1 MTSGH
6 NAPDNTCNTTP
17 AAGALTWVLTV
28 SSSSAVTSC
37 LVAILTWP
45 PHCIFAKYCQF
56 TLPYKRLYHCL
67 VLLCMTSFPVSLD
80 FSLDC
85 TLSVCLFGLP
95 PCVSTSPLALLTL
108 SLDLWNCLINSAYGF
123 YFGFRLNS
131 ITTLKHIQVYD
142 ASALFATGSAWTVV
156 YLLKCPSPSSK
167 EMFVLV
173 PNY

>member
-17 AAGALTWVLTV
+17 AEGALTWVLTV

-56 TLPYKRLYHCL
+56 TLPYQAFISLSSSPVYDQFSCF
-67 VLLCMTSFPVSLD
+67 LLTSL
-80 FSLDC
+80 LDC

-108 SLDLWNCLINSAYGF
+108 SLDLWKLFNKLCIWILLRLPPQLHYNTKTYTSIWCFCSFCNWLCMNCRIFA
-123 YFGFRLNS
+123 
-131 ITTLKHIQVYD
+131 QV
-142 ASALFATGSAWTVV
+142 SVS
-156 YLLKCPSPSSK
+156 
-167 EMFVLV
+167 
-173 PNY
+173 